1 MKKKTFIILLIL
13 FLLILSGCGNGKKD
27 KRNTGASVEVIKTV
41 EPVDNQLNCSKDIT
55 DQLSNLATNIR
66 LVNYLEMSFS
76 KEKLQ
81 EYSIIYDVTFGDS
94 YDSQSIDGVVAR
106 LEENFLDLYNVGND
120 KVIISTKEIA
130 PKRYNIKTYIGFK
143 ELTNEEKEKIGMTN
157 IGSYEA
163 NLRAFENVGYIC
175 QSSI

>member
-1 MKKKTFIILLIL
+1 MKKRVFIVLLIL
-13 FLLILSGCGNGKKD
+13 FLMVLSGCGNGKKD
-27 KRNTGASVEVIKTV
+27 KRNASTSVEVIKTV

-55 DQLSNLATNIR
+55 DQISNVASNIR
-66 LVNYLEMSFS
+66 LVNYLEMNFS

-94 YDSQSIDGVVAR
+94 YDSQSIDNVIAR
-106 LEENFLDLYNVGND
+106 LEENFLGLYNIDND

-130 PKRYNIKTYIGFK
+130 PKRYNIKTYISFK
-143 ELTNEEKEKIGMTN
+143 ELTSEEKKKIGMTN

-163 NLRAFENVGYIC
+163 NLKAFENTGYIC